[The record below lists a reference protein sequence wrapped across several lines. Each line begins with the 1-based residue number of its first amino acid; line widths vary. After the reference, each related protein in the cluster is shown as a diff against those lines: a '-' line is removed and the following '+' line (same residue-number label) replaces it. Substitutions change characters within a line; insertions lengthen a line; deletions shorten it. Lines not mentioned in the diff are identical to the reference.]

1 MRKALM
7 CIQKNTLIE
16 DLKNIPN
23 QDVLHLIRI
32 LFDLKTTAKCGNY
45 KSQFFN
51 VDTGT
56 PQGDCGSVS
65 EFTFYLAK
73 SLETTIANDTP
84 SLEERNNMQ
93 SNYPIVS
100 LNYEID
106 IDQQYADDN
115 SKISS
120 SISTI

>member
-1 MRKALM
+1 M

-32 LFDLKTTAKCGNY
+32 LFDLETAAKCGDY

-100 LNYEID
+100 LNYQID
-106 IDQQYADDN
+106 IDQQYADDI

-120 SISTI
+120 SISAI

>member
-32 LFDLKTTAKCGNY
+32 LFDLKTAAKRGNY
-45 KSQFFN
+45 KSQFFK

-100 LNYEID
+100 LNYQID
-106 IDQQYADDN
+106 IDQQYADDI

-120 SISTI
+120 SISAI

>member
-7 CIQKNTLIE
+7 CIQKSTLLE

-32 LFDLKTTAKCGNY
+32 LFDMKIAAKCGNY

-51 VDTGT
+51 VDTGR
-56 PQGDCGSVS
+56 PQGDCGSAS

-73 SLETTIANDTP
+73 SLETTIANDTTFF
-84 SLEERNNMQ
+84 RGTQ
-93 SNYPIVS
+93 
-100 LNYEID
+100 
-106 IDQQYADDN
+106 
-115 SKISS
+115 
-120 SISTI
+120 